1 MGLMKREATP
11 LGTLSPA
18 ALRTSAACVEFAV
31 RVQAVL
37 RGGHAITQD
46 NVVAGFLDE
55 VDPAVLDALAVRLRE
70 VAGEGGV

>member
-1 MGLMKREATP
+1 MSRERV
-11 LGTLSPA
+11 LSPA

-37 RGGHAITQD
+37 RGGHTISAED
-46 NVVAGFLDE
+46 VVAGFLDD